1 MIRLIFR
8 PWRTF
13 FARKDLR
20 VVTRWLARV
29 AVNSERI
36 FKAGMRGGHSGR
48 IYRRS
53 GRYHQASAPGEYPAV
68 ETGRLIASMR
78 AHSTINEAQIGTN
91 MPYSRWLRTG
101 TRHMARR
108 KMSQNALVEGRLRS
122 GQLGRWV
129 KWQR

>member
-8 PWRTF
+8 PWRIF

-20 VVTRWLARV
+20 VVAFWLAQV
-29 AVNSERI
+29 AKNSERV
-36 FKAGMRGGHSGR
+36 FKRGMRGGHSGK
-48 IYRRS
+48 IYYRS

-78 AHSTINEAQIGTN
+78 AHSTLNEAQIGTN
-91 MPYSRWLRTG
+91 MPYSRWLRMG
-101 TRHMARR
+101 TKHMARR
-108 KMSQNALVEGRLRS
+108 KMSQNALVAGRALS
-122 GQLGRWV
+122 GSLGRWV